1 MIAQEESFADNR
13 KTISDNRKARKE
25 KGTSYQNPD
34 IVSVKG
40 RNMVAKEFRPLMA
53 KIVNQWDGQCPL
65 DRELLYMQAEYGL
78 VYAMNHFKEGTSQN
92 FIQYAAWCMRN
103 WILNG
108 IAEFGSTVRINPG
121 RRKKMLDEGESVYVT
136 VPIER
141 DGSQEPEINRYICQN
156 PEEIEF
162 ETVPKETVMKRLTDF
177 VDSRFNERAKDIFYS
192 TYELKGHKKMKGVE
206 LCKKYNC
213 TAPLISQINRSVIDA
228 IRENKS
234 LMEVLDSIR

>member
-1 MIAQEESFADNR
+1 MIEPEESFADNR
-13 KTISDNRKARKE
+13 KTRKE
-25 KGTSYQNPD
+25 KRAPYQNPD
-34 IVSVKG
+34 IVSEKG
-40 RNMVAKEFRPLMA
+40 RNKVAKDFGPLMT

-121 RRKKMLDEGESVYVT
+121 RRSKMLKEGESVYVT
-136 VPIER
+136 FSIDR
-141 DGSQEPEINRYICQN
+141 DTDDSQDCELSRYISQN
-156 PEEIEF
+156 PEEISYEIM
-162 ETVPKETVMKRLTDF
+162 PKDKAIKRLTDF
-177 VDSRFNERAKDIFYS
+177 VDSNFNDRARDIFYS
-192 TYELKGHKKMKGVE
+192 TYELKGHKRMKGVE

-213 TAPLISQINRSVIDA
+213 TAPLISQINRSVIESV
-228 IRENKS
+228 RENPE
-234 LMEVLDSIR
+234 LMEILDSLR